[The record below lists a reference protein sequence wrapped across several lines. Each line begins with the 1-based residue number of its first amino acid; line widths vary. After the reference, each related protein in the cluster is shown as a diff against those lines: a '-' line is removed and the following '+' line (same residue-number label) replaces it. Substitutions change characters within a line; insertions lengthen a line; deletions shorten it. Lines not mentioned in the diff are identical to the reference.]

1 MTSDQTPAE
10 SGPATDLTVEQLN
23 AANADTLLG
32 LLGIRVVEAA
42 AERVVMTMPVTSA
55 TRQALGLLHGGAT
68 VTLAESAAT
77 IGTYLGIDP
86 AAFLPVAIEIN
97 CNHLRSKREGVV
109 RAVATPLHRGRRN
122 WVWEIRVDDE
132 ADTLIAIA
140 RCTIGVVP
148 MR

>member
-10 SGPATDLTVEQLN
+10 SGPTPDLTVEQLN
-23 AANADTLLG
+23 AVNADTLLG
-32 LLGIRVVEAA
+32 LLGIRVMEAS
-42 AERVVMTMPVTSA
+42 AERVVMTMPVTNA

-97 CNHLRSKREGVV
+97 CKPPAL
-109 RAVATPLHRGRRN
+109 
-122 WVWEIRVDDE
+122 
-132 ADTLIAIA
+132 
-140 RCTIGVVP
+140 
-148 MR
+148 